1 MKFSQ
6 HAMSLPWWSRRRTS
20 GSGGERQGPGPSASD
35 TSPSRRPGRRSDPEE
50 DLPAPATSGPTR
62 NAS

>member
-1 MKFSQ
+1 MKFTE
-6 HAMSLPWWSRRRTS
+6 HASHYP
-20 GSGGERQGPGPSASD
+20 GGAGGGPREAAASAKAQAPSASD
-35 TSPSRRPGRRSDPEE
+35 TSPSRQPGRRSDPEE